1 MCLFLLPVAWEWWC
15 FQDVL
20 FINPE
25 TWGGR
30 WSHFDWYASNGLK
43 PPTGY
48 VIHDYFGAFGKS
60 TQGVSPWKKKTSSDP
75 KHILKISLEKRSMF
89 FDDSEDDSMMKK
101 KRRGSRKG
109 THSGSHCGFIYL
121 VWFPIIIIICPL
133 WIQVPPKKILKTPQ
147 IVP

>member
-1 MCLFLLPVAWEWWC
+1 MFIPASCCLGMVVFPRNFIYKPRNLGRKMKPFWLIRIQWAETTNWLCYSWLFWRFWEVYPGC
-15 FQDVL
+15 F
-20 FINPE
+20 PM
-25 TWGGR
+25 
-30 WSHFDWYASNGLK
+30 
-43 PPTGY
+43 
-48 VIHDYFGAFGKS
+48 
-60 TQGVSPWKKKTSSDP
+60 KKKTSSDP